1 MAINPFD
8 GPIPGMS
15 LTTTP
20 RNAPWENPPEI
31 FDPKEAL
38 DKHVERLMDP
48 DRMEA
53 VLHLI
58 EVEGLTIR
66 TMVSGILRSAVA
78 NGVHSID
85 TSLIIA
91 PALHE
96 FIKKTADSVGVEYEE
111 GLEDKEG
118 KAKLKEGMALSRA
131 KKMLKEAEAEV
142 PKVSKEDIQKMS
154 TEEAKESVDDFS
166 EEKPSKGLMSRRA
179 EQ

>member
-20 RNAPWENPPEI
+20 KNAPWENPPEI

-78 NGVHSID
+78 AGVHSID
-85 TSLIIA
+85 TSVIIA
-91 PALHE
+91 PAVHE
-96 FIKKTADSVGVEYEE
+96 FIKRTADAVGIEYEE
-111 GLEDKEG
+111 GLEDKEA
-118 KAKLKEGMALSRA
+118 KKKLKEGMANSRA
-131 KKMLKEAEAEV
+131 KKMLEESGAEIPEV
-142 PKVSKEDIQKMS
+142 SLEDVREMS
-154 TEEAKESVDDFS
+154 GEEAKESAESFT
-166 EEKPSKGLMSRRA
+166 ETEPSKGLMSRRT